1 MRVIFSLVSLVVIAA
16 IVLWLAKTQLSE
28 VRSAPKPA
36 TTVQGVIVPTG
47 SPDEVKKKVEAEV
60 QKTMD
65 EQAKRLEQADK

>member
-16 IVLWLAKTQLSE
+16 IVLWLAKTQFSA
-28 VRSAPKPA
+28 VRSAPKPPA
-36 TTVQGVIVPTG
+36 TVQGVIVPTG